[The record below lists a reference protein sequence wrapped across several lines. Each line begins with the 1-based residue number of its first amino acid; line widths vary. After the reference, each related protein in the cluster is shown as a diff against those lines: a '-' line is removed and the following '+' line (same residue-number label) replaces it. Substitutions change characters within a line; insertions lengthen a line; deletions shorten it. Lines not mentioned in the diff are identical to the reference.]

1 MLISTKQ
8 QLSFYL
14 QADRM
19 MNRGQFK
26 PTMSQRFK
34 EIFLPDFI
42 MDYLVCL
49 RRVSFY
55 KHGGGILNKLFYMHY
70 LRKLRKLSSHL
81 GISIGCDVFG
91 YGLLIP
97 HWGTV
102 VVGARPKIGNYAVLH
117 TGICITDTD
126 KVIGDCLYMSTGA
139 KITAQVILGDNIT
152 VAANSVVTHSFE
164 NNMLIGGAPAK
175 MIKESKSW
183 VERDTRTDRMKAI
196 EDLKVRMGIKQ

>member
-1 MLISTKQ
+1 M
-8 QLSFYL
+8 
-14 QADRM
+14 
-19 MNRGQFK
+19 
-26 PTMSQRFK
+26 
-34 EIFLPDFI
+34 E
-42 MDYLVCL
+42 
-49 RRVSFY
+49 
-55 KHGGGILNKLFYMHY
+55 GGILNKLFYLHY
-70 LRKLRKLSSHL
+70 LRKLRRLSSYL

-97 HWGTV
+97 HWGTI
-102 VVGARPKIGNYAVLH
+102 VVGARPRIGNYAVLH

-126 KVIGDCLYMSTGA
+126 KVIGNCLYMSTGA

-183 VERDTRTDRMKAI
+183 VERDSRTDKVKAI
-196 EDLKVRMGIKQ
+196 EELKVRMGIKQ